1 MKTETTVYIY
11 TQEVITLIGYTSIT
25 KYRRNQSRSRHGEV
39 KILPRQRLDKIQE
52 DIRKLRLI

>member
-39 KILPRQRLDKIQE
+39 KSCQDKDLTRYKKTLGSLD
-52 DIRKLRLI
+52 